1 MNNPETYHNKLSRRR
16 AIGLLGLGMGAI
28 QFPMGCTKD
37 KSMKDSVKSEPIHYM
52 TLSKISKMI
61 RKKEISSAELTQI
74 ILNRI
79 TTVDKK

>member
-52 TLSKISKMI
+52 TD
-61 RKKEISSAELTQI
+61 RVTQTGPCDW
-74 ILNRI
+74 LVWRLLLCG
-79 TTVDKK
+79 